1 MLDNNN
7 DTEANKTVF
16 DNDALRLFLVLVL
29 VLVLDLGLSFAC
41 AHACDVNRELIQ
53 RFFIVIFILI
63 IIIILRVKKKPLAK
77 GFLYLARC

>member
-16 DNDALRLFLVLVL
+16 DNDALRLFLVL
-29 VLVLDLGLSFAC
+29 DFGLSFGC
-41 AHACDVNRELIQ
+41 AHACEVNRELIQ

>member
-16 DNDALRLFLVLVL
+16 DNDALRLVLL
-29 VLVLDLGLSFAC
+29 LVLDLCFSFGC
-41 AHACDVNRELIQ
+41 AHACEVNRELIQ

-63 IIIILRVKKKPLAK
+63 IIIIVYVTGKKKALS
-77 GFLYLARC
+77 